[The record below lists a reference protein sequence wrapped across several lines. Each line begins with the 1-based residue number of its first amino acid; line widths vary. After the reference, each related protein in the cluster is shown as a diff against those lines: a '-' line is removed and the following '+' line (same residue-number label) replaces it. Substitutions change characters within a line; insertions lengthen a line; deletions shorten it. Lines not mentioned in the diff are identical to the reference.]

1 MTNEP
6 VINVI
11 TGQPSAYKKF
21 RKDLLSLYTDN
32 STWTRLTSNDRLQH
46 PRMSFNGAS
55 RRDAMRSVD
64 DQMQRKI
71 ICGPEL
77 EP

>member
-32 STWTRLTSNDRLQH
+32 ST
-46 PRMSFNGAS
+46 
-55 RRDAMRSVD
+55 
-64 DQMQRKI
+64 
-71 ICGPEL
+71 
-77 EP
+77 